1 MKNESR
7 DQLSR
12 SLERRSKHLMIQML
26 EGFER
31 RFDDLAES
39 RDGRLFK
46 ADIRTACNDVMRAQR
61 DELRE
66 YTVEYTPLRLDQ
78 NNVLA
83 LTRTFF
89 ETVQKVEFGFALSP
103 WIRFYAGLE
112 YSRLLGAVRAEF
124 GDGIIIGQDD
134 GLVLEIVGLDSCVRS
149 VLPIMDKYRFQAG
162 VRTKY
167 IEWRKGVEDAYRS
180 QVNG

>member
-1 MKNESR
+1 MNSSR

-12 SLERRSKHLMIQML
+12 SLERRLRHLMVQML
-26 EGFER
+26 EGFES

-39 RDGRLFK
+39 RDGRLFRS
-46 ADIRTACNDVMRAQR
+46 DIRTACNDVMRATR

-66 YTVEYTPLRLDQ
+66 YTMEYTPLRLDE
-78 NNVLA
+78 NNVLS
-83 LTRTFF
+83 LTRQFL
-89 ETVQKVEFGFALSP
+89 ETVQRIEFGRDQAP
-103 WIRFYAGLE
+103 YVRFYAGSE
-112 YSRLLGAVRAEF
+112 HGRVLGALRAEL
-124 GDGIIIGQDD
+124 GDGVVIDEGN

-162 VRTKY
+162 VRDQYT
-167 IEWRKGVEDAYRS
+167 EWRKGVVDAYRS

>member
-1 MKNESR
+1 
-7 DQLSR
+7 
-12 SLERRSKHLMIQML
+12 MIQML

-31 RFDDLAES
+31 RFDDLADS

-46 ADIRTACNDVMRAQR
+46 SDIRTACNDVMRAQR

-66 YTVEYTPLRLDQ
+66 YTIEYTPLRLDD

-83 LTRTFF
+83 LTKAFF
-89 ETVQKVEFGFALSP
+89 ETVQKVEFGHEQAP

-112 YSRLLGAVRAEF
+112 HSRLLGAIRAEF
-124 GDGIIIGQDD
+124 GDGVLVSEGE
-134 GLVLEIVGLDSCVRS
+134 GLVLEIVGLESCVRS
-149 VLPIMDKYRFQAG
+149 VLPIMDRYRFQAG
-162 VRTKY
+162 VRDKY
-167 IEWRKGVEDAYRS
+167 KEWRKGVEDAYRS

>member
-26 EGFER
+26 ESFER
-31 RFDDLAES
+31 RFDDLSEG

-46 ADIRTACNDVMRAQR
+46 SDIRTACNDVMRATR
-61 DELRE
+61 DELTE
-66 YTVEYTPLRLDQ
+66 YTVEYTPLRLDA

-83 LTRTFF
+83 LTRKFL
-89 ETVQKVEFGFALSP
+89 ETVQKVEFGFEGAP
-103 WIRFYAGLE
+103 WVRFYAGLE
-112 YSRLLGAVRAEF
+112 HSRVLGAVRSEF
-124 GDGIIIGQDD
+124 GDGILIDEDNTLI
-134 GLVLEIVGLDSCVRS
+134 LEIVGLDSCVRS
-149 VLPIMDKYRFQAG
+149 VLPIMDKYRFQSG
-162 VRTKY
+162 VRDNYTV
-167 IEWRKGVEDAYRS
+167 WRKGVEDAYRS